1 MNTEI
6 QNYLREIGM
15 SEAEAKTYLRV
26 LSCGKSTAGELSK
39 GLGYSRPKIYE
50 ALDKLTSRGLLQ
62 IRYCR
67 PRLYSALDPG
77 MAIEKYIDSKAK
89 EMQNVSKKITPHLDK
104 LYSEKQGIVEE
115 ETEVWISKGAQSYF
129 IKLRELIE
137 KVNKEVFI
145 MTGFFLENEFATLI
159 EAAKELKK
167 KDIAMKI
174 ITPHEI
180 QPAEKKEL
188 MEYFDTRS
196 FKMFVP
202 IKDIYIDS
210 SELFIS
216 IPTIHDGNITDVTS
230 IYIGNKAWVESF
242 KSFYD
247 VIWKMNE

>member
-1 MNTEI
+1 MNNEI
-6 QNYLREIGM
+6 QNYLRDIGM
-15 SEAEAKTYLRV
+15 TEAEAKTYLHV
-26 LSCGKSTAGELSK
+26 LSCRNSTAGELSK
-39 GLGYSRPKIYE
+39 CLGYSRPKIYE
-50 ALDKLTSRGLLQ
+50 ALEKLTYRGLLQ

-77 MAIEKYIDSKAK
+77 MAIEKYIDSKVT

-104 LYSEKQGIVEE
+104 LYSEKHGIVEE
-115 ETEVWISKGAQSYF
+115 ETEVWISKGARSYF

-137 KVNKEVFI
+137 KAKKEVFI
-145 MTGFFLENEFATLI
+145 MNGFFLENEFVTLI
-159 EAAKELKK
+159 DAAKELKK
-167 KDIAMKI
+167 KDIAMRI
-174 ITPHEI
+174 ITPNDI
-180 QPAEKKEL
+180 QPSEKKEL

-210 SELFIS
+210 SELLIS
-216 IPTIHDGNITDVTS
+216 IPTIHNGAITEVTS
-230 IYIGNKAWVESF
+230 IYIGNKAWVEAF

>member
-1 MNTEI
+1 MNNEI

-15 SEAEAKTYLRV
+15 SEAEAKTYLHV

-39 GLGYSRPKIYE
+39 SLGYSRPKIYE
-50 ALDKLTSRGLLQ
+50 ALEKLTSRGLLQ

-89 EMQNVSKKITPHLDK
+89 EMQNVSNKITPHLDK
-104 LYSEKQGIVEE
+104 LYSEKHGIVEE

-137 KVNKEVFI
+137 KAKKEVFI
-145 MTGFFLENEFATLI
+145 MTGFFLENEFVTLI
-159 EAAKELKK
+159 NAAKELKK
-167 KDIAMKI
+167 KGIAMRI
-174 ITPHEI
+174 ITPYDI
-180 QPAEKKEL
+180 QQSDKQEL
-188 MEYFDTRS
+188 MGYFNTRS

-210 SELFIS
+210 NELLIS
-216 IPTIHDGNITDVTS
+216 IPTIHNGNITEVTS
-230 IYIGNKAWVESF
+230 IYIGNKAWVEAF